1 MIGMLETV
9 ETLIA
14 KLIDEVDY
22 PHAAELFKKLSG
34 GKRLRARLVLTI
46 APSEPTAPLLGAIV
60 ELIHAASLLHD
71 DVIDEAQLRRGV
83 PSVNATEGSKTAI
96 MLGDILY
103 SKAFSE
109 LTSFDPRIARSVA
122 ESVTRLSVGEMMDV
136 GMAESFNT
144 DRDLYLKMLYL
155 KTATLIEACAYS
167 AAILAGKDEQ
177 AYATYGKNLGLAF
190 QIVDDILDITADE
203 ATLGKPSLN
212 DFSEGKVTLPY
223 IDLYDRLDAPLK
235 ERLVKSHAQVL
246 DEDEKQWIRS
256 QMDAFNI
263 IEHSYSHARSLCDEA
278 IGVIGD
284 DAALRSI
291 VESVIKRSH

>member
-1 MIGMLETV
+1 MLEKV

-14 KLIDEVDY
+14 KLISEVDY
-22 PHAAELFKKLSG
+22 PKASALFAELSG
-34 GKRLRARLVLTI
+34 GKRLRARLILTI
-46 APSEPTAPLLGAIV
+46 APEASEAPLLGAIV

-71 DVIDEAQLRRGV
+71 DVIDDAMLRRGV
-83 PSVNATEGSKTAI
+83 PSVNATQGSKTAI

-109 LTSFDPRIARSVA
+109 LTSFNPSIARAVA

-136 GMAESFNT
+136 EMAETFNT
-144 DRDLYLKMLYL
+144 DRELYLKMLYL

-190 QIVDDILDITADE
+190 QVVDDILDITADE

-223 IDLYDRLDAPLK
+223 IDLYEKLKDDEKIRLTQ
-235 ERLVKSHAQVL
+235 SHSKVL
-246 DEDEKQWIRS
+246 NEDEKVWIRS
-256 QMDAFNI
+256 KMDEFKI
-263 IEHSYSHARSLCDEA
+263 IERSYSHARMLCDEA
-278 IGVIGD
+278 INAIGE
-284 DAALRSI
+284 DAALRAI
-291 VESVIKRSH
+291 IETVIQRSH

>member
-1 MIGMLETV
+1 MLKTV

-22 PHAAELFKKLSG
+22 PHAAELFKTLSG
-34 GKRLRARLVLTI
+34 GKRLRARLILTI
-46 APSEPTAPLLGAIV
+46 APEAPTAPLLGAIV

-83 PSVNATEGSKTAI
+83 PSVNATYGSKTAI

-109 LTSFDPRIARSVA
+109 LSAFDPAISRSVS

-136 GMAESFNT
+136 AMAESFNT

-167 AAILAGKDEQ
+167 AAILTDKD
-177 AYATYGKNLGLAF
+177 ANAHATYGKNLGLAF

-223 IDLYDRLDAPLK
+223 IDLYEQLDDAGK
-235 ERLVKSHAQVL
+235 ERLIRNHANVL
-246 DEDEKQWIRS
+246 NEEEKGWIRS
-256 QMDAFNI
+256 KMDEFKI
-263 IEHSYSHARSLCDEA
+263 IEHSYEYARALCDEA
-278 IGVIGD
+278 ISAIGD
-284 DAALRSI
+284 DIALRAI
-291 VESVIKRSH
+291 IETVIQRSH

>member
-1 MIGMLETV
+1 MLETV

-22 PHAAELFKKLSG
+22 PHATELFKKLSG
-34 GKRLRARLVLTI
+34 GKRLRARLILTI
-46 APSEPTAPLLGAIV
+46 APTEPSAPLLGAIV

-83 PSVNATEGSKTAI
+83 PSVNATQGSKTAI

-109 LTSFDPRIARSVA
+109 LTAFDPKISRAVA

-136 GMAESFNT
+136 SMAESFNT
-144 DRDLYLKMLYL
+144 DRELYLKMLYL
-155 KTATLIEACAYS
+155 KTATLIEACAYG
-167 AAILAGKDEQ
+167 AAILSGKDAE
-177 AYATYGKNLGLAF
+177 AHTIYGKNLGLAF

-223 IDLYDRLDAPLK
+223 IDLYERLGTDEK
-235 ERLVKSHAQVL
+235 ERLVKSYMQVL
-246 DEDEKQWIRS
+246 DEEEKGWIRS
-256 QMDAFNI
+256 QMDQFHV
-263 IEHSYSHARSLCDEA
+263 IEHSYAHARDLCDEA
-278 IGVIGD
+278 IAAIGD
-284 DAALRSI
+284 DIALRAI
-291 VESVIKRSH
+291 IETVIQRSH

>member
-9 ETLIA
+9 ENLIA

-34 GKRLRARLVLTI
+34 GKRLRARLILTI
-46 APSEPTAPLLGAIV
+46 APHEPKAPLLGAIV

-109 LTSFDPRIARSVA
+109 LTSFDPSIARAVA

-136 GMAESFNT
+136 SMAERFNT

-167 AAILAGKDEQ
+167 AAVLAGKDAE
-177 AYATYGKNLGLAF
+177 AHATYGKNLGLAF

-223 IDLYDRLDAPLK
+223 IDLYEQLEGDDK
-235 ERLVKSHAQVL
+235 ERLVRSHAKVV
-246 DEDEKQWIRS
+246 DEAEKGWIRS
-256 QMDAFNI
+256 KMDAFNI
-263 IEHSYSHARSLCDEA
+263 IENSYAYARELCDEA
-278 IGVIGD
+278 IAVIGD
-284 DAALRSI
+284 DAALRAI
-291 VESVIKRSH
+291 IETVIKRSH

>member
-1 MIGMLETV
+1 MLETV

-22 PHAAELFKKLSG
+22 PQATELFKKLSG
-34 GKRLRARLVLTI
+34 GKRLRARLILTI
-46 APSEPTAPLLGAIV
+46 APTEPSAPLLGAIV

-83 PSVNATEGSKTAI
+83 TSVNATQGSKTAI

-109 LTSFDPRIARSVA
+109 LTAFDPKISRAVA

-136 GMAESFNT
+136 SMAESFNT

-155 KTATLIEACAYS
+155 KTATLIEACAFG
-167 AAILAGKDEQ
+167 AAVLAGKDAQ
-177 AYATYGKNLGLAF
+177 AHATYGKNLGLAF

-223 IDLYDRLDAPLK
+223 IDLYERLSTDEK

-246 DEDEKQWIRS
+246 DEEEKGWIRS
-256 QMDAFNI
+256 QMDQFQV
-263 IEHSYSHARSLCDEA
+263 IEHSYAHARTLCDEA
-278 IGVIGD
+278 IAAIGD
-284 DAALRSI
+284 DVALRAI
-291 VESVIKRSH
+291 IETVIQRSH

>member
-14 KLIDEVDY
+14 RLIDEVDY
-22 PHAAELFKKLSG
+22 PYATELFQKLSG
-34 GKRLRARLVLTI
+34 GKRLRARLILTI
-46 APSEPTAPLLGAIV
+46 APTCKDAPLLGAIV

-71 DVIDEAQLRRGV
+71 DVIDEAQLRRGT

-109 LTSFDPRIARSVA
+109 LTSFDSRISRAIA

-136 GMAESFNT
+136 GMAKTFNT

-155 KTATLIEACAYS
+155 KTATLIEACTYS
-167 AAILAGKDEQ
+167 AAILAGKDEN
-177 AYATYGKNLGLAF
+177 AHALYGKNLGLAF
-190 QIVDDILDITADE
+190 QIVDDILDITSDE

-212 DFSEGKVTLPY
+212 DFAEGKVTLPY
-223 IDLYDRLDAPLK
+223 IDLYEVLGDEEKGRLIQ
-235 ERLVKSHAQVL
+235 SHAKVL
-246 DEDEKQWIRS
+246 GEEEKGWIKSKMDEHR
-256 QMDAFNI
+256 I
-263 IEHSYSHARSLCDEA
+263 IEKSYSQARALCDEA
-278 IGVIGD
+278 LSTIGE
-284 DAALRSI
+284 DAALRT
-291 VESVIKRSH
+291 VIETVIQRSH

>member
-1 MIGMLETV
+1 MLEKV

-14 KLIDEVDY
+14 KLISEVDY
-22 PHAAELFKKLSG
+22 PKASVLFTELSG
-34 GKRLRARLVLTI
+34 GKRLRARLILTI
-46 APSEPTAPLLGAIV
+46 APEVPEAPLLGAIV

-71 DVIDEAQLRRGV
+71 DVIDDAMMRRGV
-83 PSVNATEGSKTAI
+83 PSVNATQGSKTAI

-109 LTSFDPRIARSVA
+109 LTSFDPSIARAVA

-136 GMAESFNT
+136 EMAEIFNT
-144 DRDLYLKMLYL
+144 DRELYLKMLYL

-177 AYATYGKNLGLAF
+177 AHATYGKNLGLAF
-190 QIVDDILDITADE
+190 QIVDDILDIIADE

-223 IDLYDRLDAPLK
+223 IDLY
-235 ERLVKSHAQVL
+235 ERLN
-246 DEDEKQWIRS
+246 EDEKARLAASHSKILNEDEKGWIRS
-256 QMDAFNI
+256 KMDEFKI
-263 IEHSYSHARSLCDEA
+263 IERSYTHARKLCDEA
-278 IGVIGD
+278 ISAIGEDTALSAIIETVIQ
-284 DAALRSI
+284 
-291 VESVIKRSH
+291 RSH

>member
-1 MIGMLETV
+1 MLKTV
-9 ETLIA
+9 ETLIS

-22 PHAAELFKKLSG
+22 PHATELFQKLSG
-34 GKRLRARLVLTI
+34 GKRLRARLILTI
-46 APSEPTAPLLGAIV
+46 APAVPTAPLLGAIV

-83 PSVNATEGSKTAI
+83 PSVNATQGSKMAI

-103 SKAFSE
+103 SKAFSS
-109 LTSFDPRIARSVA
+109 LTAFDPAISRAVA

-167 AAILAGKDEQ
+167 AAILAGKDPQ
-177 AYATYGKNLGLAF
+177 AHATYGKNLGLAF

-223 IDLYDRLDAPLK
+223 IDLYDRLDSEGQ
-235 ERLVKSHAQVL
+235 ERLVQNHAKVL
-246 DEDEKQWIRS
+246 NEEEKGWIRS
-256 QMDAFNI
+256 KMDEFEV
-263 IEHSYSHARSLCDEA
+263 IEHSYSHARALCDEA
-278 IGVIGD
+278 INAIGE
-284 DAALRSI
+284 DAALRAI
-291 VESVIKRSH
+291 IETVIQRSH

>member
-9 ETLIA
+9 ETIIA
-14 KLIDEVDY
+14 RLIDEVDY
-22 PHAAELFKKLSG
+22 PQATELFQKLSG
-34 GKRLRARLVLTI
+34 GKRLRARLILTI
-46 APSEPTAPLLGAIV
+46 APLAPSAPLLGAIV

-71 DVIDEAQLRRGV
+71 DVIDEAQLRRGT

-109 LTSFDPRIARSVA
+109 LTSFDPRIARAVA

-144 DRDLYLKMLYL
+144 DRSLYLKMLYL
-155 KTATLIEACAYS
+155 KTATLIEACAFS
-167 AAILAGKDEQ
+167 AAVLAGKNDE
-177 AYATYGKNLGLAF
+177 AHATYGKNLGLAF

-223 IDLYDRLDAPLK
+223 IDLYDRLDDNEK
-235 ERLVKSHAQVL
+235 QRLTSSHAKVL
-246 DEDEKQWIRS
+246 DESEKSWIRS
-256 QMDAFNI
+256 KMDEFNI
-263 IEHSYSHARSLCDEA
+263 IENSYSHARGLCDEA
-278 IGVIGD
+278 ISAIGD
-284 DAALRSI
+284 DIALRSI
-291 VESVIKRSH
+291 IETVIQRSH

>member
-1 MIGMLETV
+1 MLETV

-22 PHAAELFKKLSG
+22 PPAAHLFKKLSG
-34 GKRLRARLVLTI
+34 GKRLRARLILTI
-46 APSEPTAPLLGAIV
+46 APDSAQAPLLGAIV

-103 SKAFSE
+103 SKAFSN

-136 GMAESFNT
+136 SMAANFNT
-144 DRDLYLKMLYL
+144 DRELYLKMLYL

-167 AAILAGKDEQ
+167 AAILAGKDAE

-190 QIVDDILDITADE
+190 QIVDDVLDITADE

-223 IDLYDRLDAPLK
+223 IDLYNHLGESDK
-235 ERLVKSHAQVL
+235 GRLVANHAKVL
-246 DEDEKQWIRS
+246 DDTEKGWIRS
-256 QMDAFNI
+256 QMEAFGT
-263 IEHSYSHARSLCDEA
+263 IEQSYTYARGLCDEA
-278 IGVIGD
+278 IGAIGD
-284 DAALRSI
+284 DAALRAI
-291 VESVIKRSH
+291 IETVIKRSY

>member
-1 MIGMLETV
+1 MLENV
-9 ETLIA
+9 ENFIA
-14 KLIDEVDY
+14 KLIDEIDY
-22 PHAAELFKKLSG
+22 PQAAELFQKLSG
-34 GKRLRARLVLTI
+34 GKRLRARLILTI
-46 APSEPTAPLLGAIV
+46 APEAAAAPLLGAIV

-103 SKAFSE
+103 SKAFSS
-109 LTSFDPRIARSVA
+109 LTAFDPAISRAVA

-136 GMAESFNT
+136 AMAERFNI
-144 DRDLYLKMLYL
+144 DRDQYLKMLYL

-167 AAILAGKDEQ
+167 AAVLAGKNEE
-177 AYATYGKNLGLAF
+177 AHATYGKNLGLAF

-223 IDLYDRLDAPLK
+223 IDLY
-235 ERLVKSHAQVL
+235 ERLNK
-246 DEDEKQWIRS
+246 DEKARLVRNHAKVLNDEEKGWIRS
-256 QMDAFNI
+256 KMDEFKI
-263 IEHSYSHARSLCDEA
+263 IESSYAHARALCDEA
-278 IGVIGD
+278 ISAIGD
-284 DAALRSI
+284 DMALRSI
-291 VESVIKRSH
+291 IETVIQRSH